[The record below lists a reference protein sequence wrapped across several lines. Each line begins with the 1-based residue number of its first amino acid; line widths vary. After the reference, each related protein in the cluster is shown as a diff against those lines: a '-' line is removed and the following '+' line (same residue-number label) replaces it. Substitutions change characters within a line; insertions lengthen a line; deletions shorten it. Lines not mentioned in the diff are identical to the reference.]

1 MWKYFA
7 IVVFTLVLTLPL
19 AAFAYQTNPC
29 ESVVSDR
36 LGQMSIDLADVQKV
50 FYTRQ
55 LQSAR
60 DGNIIVGYD
69 AWVRFH
75 SCKGYLVIDVTRHC
89 RVRQVY
95 TRGGCRVPGVRH
107 F

>member
-7 IVVFTLVLTLPL
+7 IVPFTLVLTLPL
-19 AAFAYQTNPC
+19 AAFAYRTNPC

-36 LGQMSIDLADVQKV
+36 LVQMSIDMADVQKV

-55 LQSAR
+55 FRSTR
-60 DGNIIVGYD
+60 NGNVTVGYD